1 MFAKLL
7 ITSAADKNKI
17 VEFFKF
23 SIALH
28 ILLSLL
34 IMKPYYVKEFFTDE
48 YSLSFAGNLSII
60 SGAMAGFLLLRGKQF
75 FKSHKRRQHLVLIF
89 AGLHLFFMGIDGWI
103 SPMDWN
109 GHLPPITLI
118 GFILII
124 ILLFFPSKNL
134 YK

>member
-48 YSLSFAGNLSII
+48 YSLSFAG
-60 SGAMAGFLLLRGKQF
+60 
-75 FKSHKRRQHLVLIF
+75 
-89 AGLHLFFMGIDGWI
+89 LHLFFMGIDGWI